1 MRKLFSK
8 RPQPYYIY
16 APNYRRSSAGI
27 RVLHMLCDALNRSG
41 HEAYVVSRVL
51 NPNLIT
57 PYLSN
62 DVIALH
68 RSQGLEPIAV
78 YPEIVDGNPL
88 GAGIVVR
95 YLLNQPGYLGGSGIY
110 EPDDLLFAY
119 SRGLLQPGM
128 PEDNILHL
136 PAIDLSI
143 FCPPANPAKRI
154 PGKVCYYQGR
164 AAQAKVDPG
173 LLPPDAIEI
182 TPEFPDS
189 WEGLADLFQQCEYF
203 YLAERS
209 GLAAEAALCGCI
221 SIVLPGKY
229 AQGQLSEFENKNYGT
244 AWGNTPEAIERARQT
259 LPLLRQTQLE
269 HQAKFWSAL
278 DHFVDVTQQAVRT
291 LREQSKGGEGGR
303 WLASRVL
310 SDVQENV
317 LEAYLSD
324 KTVPTFEVLVL
335 DGKGEPHALART
347 LDSINALDDR
357 YASIR
362 VTVLALLD
370 VASIAP
376 QVNLEAFQIAAG
388 SQRLELINQRLFESS
403 ADWFMVLRAGDELT
417 SSGFL
422 TAALDLINAPALRAV
437 YADEVM
443 RDANGNLDLM
453 LRPDFNLDLLLS
465 LPATMVGHWL
475 FRRDVWQ
482 GMGGFVTDYPD
493 AFELEF
499 ILRLIETGGLEGL
512 GHISEPLVISD
523 LLTLQDNPQER
534 GLIEQHLRVR
544 GFSAAHVDTR
554 MAGCYELNYN
564 HADAPMVS
572 IVIVIDGQLPHA
584 QRCLD
589 SLLGQTLYSR
599 YELLLLD
606 RGNEES
612 TLCDWLS
619 GIEQLDVDNIQVL
632 RFSSSASVEAI
643 RNQAASG
650 ARGDVLLFLDCA
662 IGVIEQGWLQQLLNH
677 VMRPEVGCVGAKLID
692 ADGKLRHAGLLT
704 GLGGTVGRPLL
715 GQSADTA
722 GYMLRGQVDQN
733 YSAVSGQCLML
744 RQELFLALGGFDEEL
759 APWADVDL
767 CLKAQQTGYLNVW
780 TPRVKLLVSESESP
794 AASPEQ
800 QYRLYERWL
809 PQLARDPAYNL
820 NFSLATGAAFKL
832 ADSKLSWRPLA
843 ACKALPTVLAY
854 PGTQGAPGGRRVIQS
869 FNALHEAG
877 LIDGRLSSALLTMV
891 ELERYSADV
900 IVMAQ
905 PVSDSN
911 LEAMRRM
918 GAFSKAFKIYDTS
931 EYPSLSEQALSTL
944 YQGLSYMDR
953 LVVNSEAM
961 AQAFKGFHSDIRV
974 FSPHLSP
981 GDWGGLDS
989 QRRCADQPRIGWAGG
1004 IGDASELDM
1013 LANVVKDL
1021 AGEVQWVVLGPCPD
1035 HLRPFVHECHGNVDI
1050 ASYPKKLASLN
1061 LDLALAP
1068 LGDSSASRFKTPLR
1082 LLEYGACGYPV
1093 ICSDVEAYRIDL
1105 PIMRVNNSYEAW
1117 MDGIRAFLSDLDAA
1131 AQVGDA
1137 LRERVGRNWTLTGP
1151 ALLVSR
1157 DIWLPD

>member
-119 SRGLLQPGM
+119 SRGLLQPGT

-259 LPLLRQTQLE
+259 LPLLRQAQLE

-278 DHFVDVTQQAVRT
+278 DHFIDVTQQAVRT
-291 LREQSKGGEGGR
+291 LQEQSKGGEGGR

-310 SDVQENV
+310 SDVQKNV
-317 LEAYLSD
+317 LKEYLSD
-324 KTVPTFEVLVL
+324 KTVPVFEMLVL
-335 DGKGEPHALART
+335 DDRGDPQGVART
-347 LDSINALDDR
+347 IYSINALGAT

-362 VTVLALLD
+362 VTVLALD
-370 VASIAP
+370 VASVAP
-376 QVNLEAFQIAAG
+376 QPNLEAFQITAG
-388 SQRLELINQRLFESS
+388 SQCLELINQRLFESS
-403 ADWFMVLRAGDELT
+403 ANWFMILRAGDELT

-422 TAALDLINAPALRAV
+422 IAALKLINAPALRAV

-443 RDANGNLDLM
+443 RQANGNLDLM

-465 LPATMVGHWL
+465 LPATMAGHWL

-482 GMGGFVTDYPD
+482 GMGGFVTNYPD

-499 ILRLIETGGLEGL
+499 ILRMIETVGLEGV

-523 LLTLQDNPQER
+523 LLTLQDSSQQR
-534 GLIEQHLRVR
+534 ALLEQHLRVR
-544 GFSAAHVDTR
+544 GFPAAQVDTQI
-554 MAGCYELNYN
+554 AGCYELNYN
-564 HADAPMVS
+564 HDDAPMVS
-572 IVIVIDGQLPHA
+572 IVIVIDGQLAHA
-584 QRCLD
+584 QRCID
-589 SLLGQTLYSR
+589 SLLEQTRYSR

-606 RGNEES
+606 RGNEEPS
-612 TLCDWLS
+612 LCEWLS
-619 GIEQLDVDNIQVL
+619 GIEQLGVDNIQVL
-632 RFSSSASVEAI
+632 RFSSTASVEAI
-643 RNQAASG
+643 RNQAASE
-650 ARGDVLLFLDCA
+650 ARGEMLLFLDCA
-662 IGVIEQGWLQQLLNH
+662 IGVIEQDWLQQLLNH
-677 VMRPEVGCVGAKLID
+677 AMRPEVGCVGAKLID
-692 ADGKLRHAGLLT
+692 ADGKLRHAGLLM

-744 RQELFLALGGFDEEL
+744 RQELFLALGGFDEDL

-767 CLKAQQTGYLNVW
+767 CLKVQQTGYLNVW
-780 TPRVKLLVSESESP
+780 TPRVKLLVSESERS
-794 AASPEQ
+794 AASSEQ
-800 QYRLYERWL
+800 QYRLFERWL

-820 NFSLATGAAFKL
+820 NFSLAAGAAFKL
-832 ADSKLSWRPLA
+832 TDSKLSWRPLA
-843 ACKALPTVLAY
+843 ACNALPSVLAH
-854 PGTQGAPGGRRVIQS
+854 PGAQGDVGGHRVIQT
-869 FNALHEAG
+869 FNALREAG
-877 LIDGRLSSALLTMV
+877 LIDGRLSSALLTVV
-891 ELERYSADV
+891 ELERYAADV
-900 IVMAQ
+900 IVFAQ
-905 PVSDSN
+905 SVSNSN
-911 LEAMRRM
+911 LEAMRYM
-918 GAFSKAFKIYDTS
+918 GAFSKAFKIYDMS
-931 EYPSLSEQALSTL
+931 EYPSLSEHGLAMLS
-944 YQGLSYMDR
+944 QGLSYMDR

-961 AQAFKGFHSDIRV
+961 AQAFEGSHHDIRV
-974 FSPHLSP
+974 FAPHLSP
-981 GDWGGLDS
+981 RDWGGLGS
-989 QRRCADQPRIGWAGG
+989 KRRCADRPRIGWAGG
-1004 IGDASELDM
+1004 IGDSGELDM

-1021 AGEVQWVVLGPCPD
+1021 ADEVQWVVLGPCPD

-1050 ASYPKKLASLN
+1050 ASYPSKLASLN

-1068 LGDSSASRFKTPLR
+1068 LGDSPANRFKTHLR

-1117 MDGIRAFLSDLDAA
+1117 MDGIRAFLGDLDAA

-1137 LRERVGRNWTLTGP
+1137 LRERVGRTWTLSGS
-1151 ALLVSR
+1151 ALLASR

>member
-78 YPEIVDGNPL
+78 YPEIIDGNPL

-119 SRGLLQPGM
+119 SRGLLQPGT
-128 PEDNILHL
+128 PEENILHL

-143 FCPPANPAKRI
+143 FCPPVNPAKRI

-164 AAQAKVDPG
+164 AAQAKIDPG
-173 LLPPDAIEI
+173 LLPPDATEI

-259 LPLLRQTQLE
+259 LPLLRQAQFE

-278 DHFVDVTQQAVRT
+278 DHFIDVTQQAVRT
-291 LREQSKGGEGGR
+291 LREQSQGGEGGR
-303 WLASRVL
+303 WLAPRVL
-310 SDVQENV
+310 SDVQRNV
-317 LEAYLSD
+317 LQSYLSD
-324 KTVPTFEVLVL
+324 KTVPAFELLVL
-335 DGKGEPHALART
+335 GGKDPQALART
-347 LDSINALDDR
+347 LGSINALDDF
-357 YASIR
+357 YASIH
-362 VTVLALLD
+362 VTVVTLD

-376 QVNLEAFQIAAG
+376 QPNLDVFQIATG
-388 SQRLELINQRLFESS
+388 SQSLELINQRLFESS
-403 ADWFMVLRAGDELT
+403 ADWFMILRAGDELT
-417 SSGFL
+417 ASGFL
-422 TAALDLINAPALRAV
+422 SAALDLIDAPGLRAV

-443 RDANGNLDLM
+443 RHANGNLDLM

-482 GMGGFVTDYPD
+482 GLGGFVTDWPE

-499 ILRLIETGGLEGL
+499 ILRLIETAGLEGL
-512 GHISEPLVISD
+512 GHISEPLVVSD

-534 GLIEQHLRVR
+534 AVIERHLHVR
-544 GFSAAHVDTR
+544 GFPAAQVDAQLT
-554 MAGCYELNYN
+554 GCYELNFN
-564 HADAPMVS
+564 HADTPMVS

-589 SLLGQTLYSR
+589 SLLAQTQYSR

-612 TLCDWLS
+612 TLCEWLS
-619 GIEQLDVDNIQVL
+619 GIEQLGIDNIQVL
-632 RFSSSASVEAI
+632 RFSSGASAEAI
-643 RNQAASG
+643 RNQAAAQ

-677 VMRPEVGCVGAKLID
+677 AMRPEVGCVGAKLTD

-704 GLGGTVGRPLL
+704 GLGGTVGRPLV
-715 GQSADTA
+715 GQSSDTA

-744 RQELFLALGGFDEEL
+744 RQELFLALEGFDEGL

-767 CLKAQQTGYLNVW
+767 CLRAQQAGYLNVW

-809 PQLARDPAYNL
+809 PQLARDPAYNR
-820 NFSLATGAAFKL
+820 NFSLAAGAAFKL
-832 ADSKLSWRPLA
+832 GDSKLSWRPLA
-843 ACKALPTVLAY
+843 ACKIPTVLAH
-854 PGTQGAPGGRRVIQS
+854 PGTQGDQSGRRVIQC
-869 FNALHEAG
+869 FNALRKAG
-877 LIDGRLSSALLTMV
+877 LIDGRLSSGLLTVV
-891 ELERYSADV
+891 ELERYAADV
-900 IVMAQ
+900 IVLAQ
-905 PVSDSN
+905 PANDSN
-911 LEAMRRM
+911 LEAMRHM
-918 GAFSKAFKIYDTS
+918 GAFSKALKICDVS
-931 EYPSLSEQALSTL
+931 EYSSLSEQALAAL
-944 YQGLSYMDR
+944 RQGLSCMDR

-961 AQAFKGFHSDIRV
+961 AQAFDGFHPDIRV
-974 FSPHLSP
+974 FAPHLSP
-981 GDWGGLDS
+981 EYWTGMGS
-989 QRRCADQPRIGWAGG
+989 KRRCADRPRIGWAGG
-1004 IGDASELDM
+1004 IGDVSELDM

-1021 AGEVQWVVLGPCPD
+1021 ADEVQWVVLGPCPD
-1035 HLRPFVHECHGNVDI
+1035 HLRPFVHECHGSVDI

-1068 LGDSSASRFKTPLR
+1068 LGDSPINRFKTPLR
-1082 LLEYGACGYPV
+1082 LLEYGICGYPV

-1117 MDGIRAFLSDLDAA
+1117 MDGIRAFLGDLDAA

-1151 ALLVSR
+1151 ALLASR

>member
-1 MRKLFSK
+1 MRTLFSK

-41 HEAYVVSRVL
+41 HEAYVAARVL

-57 PYLSN
+57 PYLSGE
-62 DVIALH
+62 VMALH
-68 RSQGLEPIAV
+68 RSQGLEPIVV

-88 GAGIVVR
+88 GAGVVVR
-95 YLLNQPGYLGGSGIY
+95 YLLNQPGHLGGSGIY
-110 EPDDLLFAY
+110 DEDDLLFAY

-128 PEDNILHL
+128 PEDNVLHL
-136 PAIDLSI
+136 PPIDLSI
-143 FCPPANPAKRI
+143 FCPPVSPAKRI

-164 AAQAKVDPG
+164 AAQAKIDPE
-173 LLPPDAIEI
+173 LLPPDATEI
-182 TPEFPDS
+182 TTEFPDS

-221 SIVLPGKY
+221 SIVLPGKF
-229 AQGQLSEFENKNYGT
+229 APGQLSEFENKNYGT

-269 HQAKFWSAL
+269 HQTKFWFAL
-278 DHFVDVTQQAVRT
+278 DHFIAVTQQAGRAWQ
-291 LREQSKGGEGGR
+291 EQSKGGEGGR

-310 SDVQENV
+310 SDVQKNV
-317 LEAYLSD
+317 LKTCLSD
-324 KTVPTFEVLVL
+324 KTVPTFELLVL
-335 DGKGEPHALART
+335 DGKGEPDKLTCT
-347 LDSINALDDR
+347 LDSIKALDDA

-362 VTVLALLD
+362 VTVLAID
-370 VASIAP
+370 VTKVAP
-376 QVNLEAFQIAAG
+376 QANLETFQIASG
-388 SQRLELINQRLFESS
+388 SQNMELINQRLCESR
-403 ADWFMVLRAGDELT
+403 AEWFMVLRAGDELT
-417 SSGFL
+417 DSGFM
-422 TAALDLINAPALRAV
+422 TAALELIDAPALRAV

-443 RDANGNLDLM
+443 RHANGNLELM

-475 FRRDVWQ
+475 LRRDVWQ
-482 GMGGFVTDYPD
+482 GMGGFMTHCPD

-499 ILRLIETGGLEGL
+499 ILRLIEISGLEGL
-512 GHISEPLVISD
+512 EHISEPLVISD

-534 GLIEQHLRVR
+534 ALIEQHLRAR
-544 GFSAAHVDTR
+544 GFPAAQVDSQLP
-554 MAGCYELNYN
+554 GCYELNYN
-564 HADAPMVS
+564 HADTPAVS
-572 IVIVIDGQLPHA
+572 ILIVIDGQLPHA

-606 RGNEES
+606 RGNGES
-612 TLCDWLS
+612 TICDWLS
-619 GIEQLDVDNIQVL
+619 GIEQLGVDHIQVL
-632 RFSSSASVEAI
+632 RFSCDASAEAI
-643 RNQAASG
+643 RNQAAAE

-677 VMRPEVGCVGAKLID
+677 AMRPEVGCVGAKLID
-692 ADGKLRHAGLLT
+692 ADGKLRHAGLVT
-704 GLGGTVGRPLL
+704 GLGGTVGRPLV

-744 RQELFLALGGFDEEL
+744 RQELFLGLGGLDEKL

-767 CLKAQQTGYLNVW
+767 CLKAQQAGYLNVW
-780 TPRVKLLVSESESP
+780 TPRVKLLVSESESLP
-794 AASPEQ
+794 ASPEQ
-800 QYRLYERWL
+800 RYRLYERWL
-809 PQLARDPAYNL
+809 PQLARDPAYNP
-820 NFSLATGAAFKL
+820 NFSLADGAAFKL
-832 ADSKLSWRPLA
+832 ADSRLSWRPLA
-843 ACKALPTVLAY
+843 ACKALPTVLAH
-854 PGTQGAPGGRRVIQS
+854 PRTQGDNDGRRIIQS
-869 FNALHEAG
+869 FNTLREAG
-877 LIDGRLSSALLTMV
+877 LIDGRLSSALLSVV
-891 ELERYSADV
+891 ELERYAADV
-900 IVMAQ
+900 IVLAQ

-911 LEAMRRM
+911 FEAMRCM
-918 GAFSKAFKIYDTS
+918 GAFSQAFKIYDMG
-931 EYPSLSEQALSTL
+931 EYPSLSEQALTVL
-944 YQGLSYMDR
+944 RHGLSYMDR
-953 LVVNSEAM
+953 LVVSSEAM
-961 AQAFKGFHSDIRV
+961 AQAFEGFHSDIRV
-974 FSPHLSP
+974 FGPLLSM

-989 QRRCADQPRIGWAGG
+989 KRRCADRPRIGWAGG
-1004 IGDASELDM
+1004 VGDASELDM

-1021 AGEVQWVVLGPCPD
+1021 AAEVQWVVLGPCPD

-1061 LDLALAP
+1061 LDLALSP
-1068 LGDSSASRFKTPLR
+1068 LGDSPSNRFKTPQR

-1093 ICSDVEAYRIDL
+1093 ICSDLEAYRIDL

-1137 LRERVGRNWTLTGP
+1137 LRERVRRDHTLTGP
-1151 ALLVSR
+1151 ALLASR

>member
-51 NPNLIT
+51 NPNLNT
-57 PYLSN
+57 PILSN

-68 RSQGLEPIAV
+68 KTQGLEPIAI

-88 GAGIVVR
+88 GTGVVVR

-119 SRGLLQPGM
+119 SRSLLQPGA
-128 PEDNILHL
+128 PEENILHL

-143 FCPPANPAKRI
+143 FCPPTNSAKRI

-164 AAQAKVDPG
+164 AAQAKIDPQ
-173 LLPPDAIEI
+173 LLPPNATEI

-259 LPLLRQTQLE
+259 LPLLRQAQFE

-278 DHFVDVTQQAVRT
+278 DYFIDVTQQAGRAFQ
-291 LREQSKGGEGGR
+291 EQSKEGEGGR

-310 SDVQENV
+310 SDVQQKV
-317 LEAYLSD
+317 LKGYLSE
-324 KTVPTFEVLVL
+324 KTMPVFELIVL
-335 DGKGEPHALART
+335 DGKGDQQALART
-347 LDSINALDDR
+347 LDSINALNDF
-357 YASIR
+357 SLLIHI
-362 VTVLALLD
+362 TVLAPD

-376 QVNLEAFQIAAG
+376 QINLEAFQIAEG
-388 SQRLELINQRLFESS
+388 VQPIERINHRLFEAS
-403 ADWFMVLRAGDELT
+403 ADWFMLLKAGDELT
-417 SSGFL
+417 VSGFM
-422 TAALDLINAPALRAV
+422 TCALALIDAPALRAV

-443 RDANGNLDLM
+443 RHANGHLDLM

-465 LPATMVGHWL
+465 LPATMAGHWL
-475 FRRDVWQ
+475 FRRDAWQ
-482 GMGGFVTDYPD
+482 GMGGFVNDYPD

-499 ILRLIETGGLEGL
+499 ILRLIETDGLEGL

-523 LLTLQDNPQER
+523 LLTLQDNLQER
-534 GLIEQHLRVR
+534 ALIERHLHAR
-544 GFSAAHVDTR
+544 GFPAAQVDTQL
-554 MAGCYELNYN
+554 AGCYELNYN
-564 HADAPMVS
+564 HSDGPMVS

-612 TLCDWLS
+612 IVCDWLS
-619 GIEQLDVDNIQVL
+619 GIEQLGSDNIQVL
-632 RFSSSASVEAI
+632 RFSTGAPTEAI
-643 RNQAASG
+643 RNQAAAE

-662 IGVIEQGWLQQLLNH
+662 IGVIDQGWLQQLLNH

-692 ADGKLRHAGLLT
+692 ADGKLRHAGLLI
-704 GLGGTVGRPLL
+704 GLGGTVGRPLA
-715 GQSADTA
+715 GQNADTA

-744 RQELFLALGGFDEEL
+744 RKELFLGLEGFDEQL

-767 CLKAQQTGYLNVW
+767 CLKAQQAGYLNVW
-780 TPRVKLLVSESESP
+780 TPRARLLVSEAEP
-794 AASPEQ
+794 AAVSPEQ
-800 QYRLYERWL
+800 RYRLYERWL

-820 NFSLATGAAFKL
+820 NFSLAAGAAFKL
-832 ADSKLSWRPLA
+832 GDSKLSWRPLA
-843 ACKALPTVLAY
+843 ACKALPTVLAH
-854 PGTQGAPGGRRVIQS
+854 PGSRGSHSGHRIIQS
-869 FNALHEAG
+869 FNAMREAG
-877 LIDGRLSSALLTMV
+877 LIEGHLSPSLLTVV
-891 ELERYSADV
+891 ELERYTADA
-900 IVMAQ
+900 IVLAQ
-905 PVSDSN
+905 PIGDSN
-911 LEAMRRM
+911 LDAMRHM
-918 GAFSKAFKIYDTS
+918 SAFCKAFKVYDMS
-931 EYPSLSEQALSTL
+931 EYPPLSEQALAML
-944 YQGLSYMDR
+944 RQGLSYMDR
-953 LVVNSEAM
+953 LVVDSEAM
-961 AQAFKGFHSDIRV
+961 AQAFEGYHRDIRV
-974 FSPHLSP
+974 FAPHLSL

-989 QRRCADQPRIGWAGG
+989 KRRCADRPRIGWAGG

-1021 AGEVQWVVLGPCPD
+1021 AVEVQWVVLGPCPD
-1035 HLRPFVHECHGNVDI
+1035 HLRPFVHECHSNVDI
-1050 ASYPKKLASLN
+1050 AAYPKKLASLN

-1068 LGDSSASRFKTPLR
+1068 LGDSPANRFKTPLR
-1082 LLEYGACGYPV
+1082 LLEYGACAYPI

-1117 MDGIRAFLSDLDAA
+1117 VDGIRAFLSDLDAA

-1137 LRERVGRNWTLTGP
+1137 LRERVRRNWTLAGP
-1151 ALLVSR
+1151 ALLASR
-1157 DIWLPD
+1157 EVWLPA

>member
-1 MRKLFSK
+1 MRKLFSR

-27 RVLHMLCDALNRSG
+27 RVMHMLCDALKRSG
-41 HEAYVVSRVL
+41 YEAYVAARVF
-51 NPNLIT
+51 NPNLMT
-57 PYLSN
+57 PHLSS

-68 RSQGLEPIAV
+68 KSQGLEPIAV

-88 GAGIVVR
+88 GAGVVVR

-110 EPDDLLFAY
+110 DEGDLRFAY

-128 PEDNILHL
+128 PEENILHL
-136 PAIDLSI
+136 PPIDLSI
-143 FCPPANPAKRI
+143 FCPPADPAKRI

-164 AAQAKVDPG
+164 AAQAKIDPE
-173 LLPPDAIEI
+173 LLPPDATEI

-221 SIVLPGKY
+221 SIVLPGQY
-229 AQGQLSEFENKNYGT
+229 AQAQLSEFENKNYGT

-278 DHFVDVTQQAVRT
+278 DHFIDVTQQAGRAWQA
-291 LREQSKGGEGGR
+291 QSKGGEGGR

-310 SDVQENV
+310 SDVQKKV
-317 LEAYLSD
+317 LEASLSGKVMPSFD
-324 KTVPTFEVLVL
+324 LLVL
-335 DGKGEPHALART
+335 DDGGALDELNRT
-347 LDSINALDDR
+347 LDSIKALDDV

-362 VTVLALLD
+362 VTVLTPD
-370 VASIAP
+370 VTRVDSRT
-376 QVNLEAFQIAAG
+376 NLEAFRIAPGAQG
-388 SQRLELINQRLFESS
+388 VELINQRLCESS
-403 ADWFMVLRAGDELT
+403 AEWFMVLKTGDEL
-417 SSGFL
+417 SASGFL
-422 TAALDLINAPALRAV
+422 TATLDLIDAPAVRAV

-443 RDANGNLDLM
+443 RQANGNLDLM

-465 LPATMVGHWL
+465 LPATMAGHWL
-475 FRRDVWQ
+475 FSRDVWQ
-482 GMGGFVTDYPD
+482 GMGGFMIDWPE

-499 ILRLIETGGLEGL
+499 ILRLIETAGLEGL

-523 LLTLQDNPQER
+523 LLTLQDSPQER
-534 GLIEQHLRVR
+534 AVIEQHLHTR
-544 GFSAAHVDTR
+544 GFPMATVDSQ
-554 MAGCYELNYN
+554 MAGCYALDYN
-564 HADAPMVS
+564 HAGIPAVS
-572 IVIVIDGQLPHA
+572 ILIVIDGQLPHV

-589 SLLGQTLYSR
+589 SLLGQTLHSR

-606 RGNEES
+606 RGNEEP

-619 GIEQLDVDNIQVL
+619 GIEQLGADHIRVL
-632 RFSSSASVEAI
+632 RFSSHASAEAI
-643 RNQAASG
+643 RNLGATE

-662 IGVIEQGWLQQLLNH
+662 TAAIEQEWLQQLLNH
-677 VMRPEVGCVGAKLID
+677 AMRPEVGCVGAKLID
-692 ADGKLRHAGLLT
+692 ADGKLRHAGLV
-704 GLGGTVGRPLL
+704 LGMAGAVGRPLL

-767 CLKAQQTGYLNVW
+767 CLKAQQAGYLNVW
-780 TPRVKLLVSESESP
+780 TPRAQLLISEVESP
-794 AASPEQ
+794 EASPEQ
-800 QYRLYERWL
+800 RYRLYERWL
-809 PQLARDPAYNL
+809 PQLARDPAYNT
-820 NFSLATGAAFKL
+820 NFSLAAGAAFNL

-843 ACKALPTVLAY
+843 ACKALPTVLAH
-854 PGTQGAPGGRRVIQS
+854 PHTQGDNSGRRVIQT
-869 FNALHEAG
+869 FNALRDAG
-877 LIDGRLSSALLTMV
+877 LIDGRLSPTLFSAV
-891 ELERYSADV
+891 ELERYAADA
-900 IVMAQ
+900 IVLAQ
-905 PVSDSN
+905 PVSDSV
-911 LEAMRRM
+911 LETMQHMR
-918 GAFSKAFKIYDTS
+918 AFSRAFKVYDLS
-931 EYPSLSEQALSTL
+931 EFPSSEQALVTL
-944 YQGLSYMDR
+944 SQGLSCMDR

-961 AQAFKGFHSDIRV
+961 AQTFERLHPDIRV
-974 FSPHLSP
+974 RGPHLSP
-981 GDWGGLDS
+981 EDWGSVDS
-989 QRRCADQPRIGWAGG
+989 KRRYAERPRVGWAGG
-1004 IGDASELDM
+1004 VGDAGELDM
-1013 LANVVKDL
+1013 LANVIKDL
-1021 AGEVQWVVLGPCPD
+1021 ANEVQWVVFGPCPD
-1035 HLRPFVHECHGNVDI
+1035 HLRPFVHECHGNADI

-1068 LGDSSASRFKTPLR
+1068 LDDGPSSRYKTPLR

-1093 ICSDVEAYRIDL
+1093 ICSDLEAYRIDL
-1105 PIMRVNNSYEAW
+1105 PVMRVTNTYQAW
-1117 MDGIRAFLSDLDAA
+1117 MDGIRAFLNDLDAA

-1137 LRERVGRNWTLTGP
+1137 LRERVGRSWTLAGSVLL
-1151 ALLVSR
+1151 ALR

>member
-51 NPNLIT
+51 NPNLMT

-119 SRGLLQPGM
+119 SRGLLQPGT
-128 PEDNILHL
+128 PEENILHL

-164 AAQAKVDPG
+164 AAQAKIDPG
-173 LLPPDAIEI
+173 LLPLDAVEV

-259 LPLLRQTQLE
+259 LPLLRQAQLE

-278 DHFVDVTQQAVRT
+278 DHFIDVTQQAVRT
-291 LREQSKGGEGGR
+291 LQEQSKGGEGGR
-303 WLASRVL
+303 WLAPRVL
-310 SDVQENV
+310 SDVQQNV
-317 LEAYLSD
+317 LKACLSD
-324 KTVPTFEVLVL
+324 KPVPAFQLLVL
-335 DGKGEPHALART
+335 DGKGEPQALART
-347 LDSINALDDR
+347 LDSINAVDDAC
-357 YASIR
+357 ASIR
-362 VTVLALLD
+362 VTVLALD
-370 VASIAP
+370 VVGIAP
-376 QVNLEAFQIAAG
+376 QANLEAFQITAG
-388 SQRLELINQRLFESS
+388 EQGLEIINQRLFESN

-417 SSGFL
+417 ASGFL
-422 TAALDLINAPALRAV
+422 TAALDLIDAPALRAV
-437 YADEVM
+437 YADEAM
-443 RDANGNLDLM
+443 RHANGNLDLM

-475 FRRDVWQ
+475 YRRDVWQ
-482 GMGGFVTDYPD
+482 GLGGFVTDCPD

-499 ILRLIETGGLEGL
+499 ILRLIETAGLEGL
-512 GHISEPLVISD
+512 GHINEPLVISD

-534 GLIEQHLRVR
+534 AIIEQHLHRR
-544 GFSAAHVDTR
+544 GFPAAQVSTQR
-554 MAGCYELNYN
+554 AGCYELNYN
-564 HADAPMVS
+564 HADTPTVS

-589 SLLGQTLYSR
+589 SLLGQTLYSH

-606 RGNEES
+606 RGNEEPI
-612 TLCDWLS
+612 LCEWLS
-619 GIEQLDVDNIQVL
+619 GIEQLGADNIQVL
-632 RFSSSASVEAI
+632 RFSSGASVEAI
-643 RNQAASG
+643 RNQAAAQ
-650 ARGDVLLFLDCA
+650 ARGGVLLFLDCA

-677 VMRPEVGCVGAKLID
+677 AMRPEVGCVGAKLID

-704 GLGGTVGRPLL
+704 GLGGTVGRPLI

-744 RQELFLALGGFDEEL
+744 RQELFLALGGFDEAL

-767 CLKAQQTGYLNVW
+767 CMKAQQTGYLNVW
-780 TPRVKLLVSESESP
+780 TPRVQLLVSESENP

-800 QYRLYERWL
+800 RYRLYERWL

-820 NFSLATGAAFKL
+820 NFSLAAGAAFKL
-832 ADSKLSWRPLA
+832 ADSKLSWRPLK
-843 ACKALPTVLAY
+843 ACKVPTVLAH
-854 PGTQGAPGGRRVIQS
+854 PGSQGGRRVIQS
-869 FNALHEAG
+869 FNALREAG
-877 LIDGRLSSALLTMV
+877 LIDGRLSSTLLTVV
-891 ELERYSADV
+891 ELERYAADV
-900 IVMAQ
+900 IVLAQ
-905 PVSDSN
+905 PVDDSI
-911 LEAMRRM
+911 LEAMRHM
-918 GAFSKAFKIYDTS
+918 GAFSKAHKIYNIS
-931 EYPSLSEQALSTL
+931 EYPSLSEQAFAMLR
-944 YQGLSYMDR
+944 QGLSYMDR
-953 LVVNSEAM
+953 LVVSNEAI
-961 AQAFKGFHSDIRV
+961 AQAFEGFHPDIRV
-974 FSPHLSP
+974 FAPHLSP
-981 GDWGGLDS
+981 EDWSGSDS
-989 QRRCADQPRIGWAGG
+989 KRRCADRPRIGWAGG
-1004 IGDASELDM
+1004 IGDVGEFDM

-1021 AGEVQWVVLGPCPD
+1021 ADEVQWVVLGPCPD
-1035 HLRPFVHECHGNVDI
+1035 HLRPFVHECHSNVDS
-1050 ASYPKKLASLN
+1050 ASYPQKLASLN

-1068 LGDSSASRFKTPLR
+1068 LGDSLANRFKTPLR
-1082 LLEYGACGYPV
+1082 LLEYGICGYPV

-1151 ALLVSR
+1151 ALLASR